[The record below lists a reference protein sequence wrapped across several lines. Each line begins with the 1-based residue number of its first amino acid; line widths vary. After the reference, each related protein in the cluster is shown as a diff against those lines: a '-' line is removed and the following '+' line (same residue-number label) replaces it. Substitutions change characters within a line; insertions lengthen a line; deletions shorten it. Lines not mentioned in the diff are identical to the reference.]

1 MPIEPR
7 VARRYFW
14 FARRRMHTAMLAV
27 ISMLGL
33 AIGVFA
39 LIVSIALLSG
49 FQEKIK
55 DRLIAS
61 SPQLLIEPSG
71 SVTLSG
77 SAAIVTAARRLGPR
91 DIRPRSRR
99 ASRCRSARSEEHTS
113 ELQSHLNLVCR
124 LLLEKKKKKRHTFTI
139 LITDSFRMA
148 NNQESRCP
156 TSTLYTEVQ
165 SSHTRA

>member
-1 MPIEPR
+1 MPIELR

-77 SAAIVTAARRLGPR
+77 SAAIVTAARRLGAR
-91 DIRPRSRR
+91 DIRPTVPGIGWGANQKGRPTRPRR
-99 ASRCRSARSEEHTS
+99 ITPDARPPISDT
-113 ELQSHLNLVCR
+113 
-124 LLLEKKKKKRHTFTI
+124 T
-139 LITDSFRMA
+139 A
-148 NNQESRCP
+148 
-156 TSTLYTEVQ
+156 
-165 SSHTRA
+165 